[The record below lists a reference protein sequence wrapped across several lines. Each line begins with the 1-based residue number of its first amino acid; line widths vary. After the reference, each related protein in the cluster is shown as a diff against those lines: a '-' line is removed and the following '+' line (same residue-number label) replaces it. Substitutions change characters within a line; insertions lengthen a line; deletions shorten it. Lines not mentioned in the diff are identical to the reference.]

1 MKKEHG
7 DSSAKN
13 ELISSFEE
21 EAKSYY
27 DEYDKKKHLKISYD
41 LTPEE
46 IKNGLKRFQK
56 EVRNKRRYIYIGL
69 CLAIV
74 FMNLYDMGFRHN
86 ISAYNYFFI
95 GASFA
100 AIYIIIYTPILHRN
114 NIAKAV
120 ANQKIKFSMRFY
132 DDLIYIKQSEGSN
145 RIPYT
150 NLDNK
155 FIEDGEKFMVICSN
169 QNMYIVPKRCLND
182 DKIDKI
188 REYAKKFE
196 ERYIVETKG

>member
-1 MKKEHG
+1 MKRESG
-7 DSSAKN
+7 ESAAKN

-27 DEYDKKKHLKISYD
+27 NEYDKTKHLKISYD

-46 IKNGLKRFQK
+46 IKDGLKRFQK
-56 EVRNKRRYIYIGL
+56 EVRTKRRYMYIGL
-69 CLAIV
+69 CLAVI
-74 FMNLYDMGFRHN
+74 FINLYDMFFKQN

-95 GASFA
+95 GVAFV
-100 AIYIIIYTPILHRN
+100 AIHIIIYTPVLHRN

-132 DDLIYIKQSEGSN
+132 DDLIYIKQSEGAN

-150 NLDNK
+150 SLDNK
-155 FIEDGEKFMVICSN
+155 FIEDSEKFMVICSN

-182 DKIDKI
+182 EKIAKI

-196 ERYIVETKG
+196 ERYIVEIK

>member
-1 MKKEHG
+1 MKKEAG
-7 DSSAKN
+7 DSTKQN
-13 ELISSFEE
+13 ELIASFEE

-27 DEYDKKKHLKISYD
+27 DEYDKGEHLKISYD

-46 IKNGLKRFQK
+46 IKKGLKRFQK
-56 EVRNKRRYIYIGL
+56 EVRKKRRYIYIGL
-69 CLAIV
+69 CLAV
-74 FMNLYDMGFRHN
+74 VLMNLYDMVFKHN
-86 ISAYNYFFI
+86 INAYNYFFI

-120 ANQKIKFSMRFY
+120 ANHKIKFSMRFY
-132 DDLIYIKQSEGSN
+132 DDLIYIKQSEGAN

-155 FIEDGEKFMVICSN
+155 FIEDNEKFMVICSN

-196 ERYIVETKG
+196 ERYILETKS

>member
-1 MKKEHG
+1 MKIENG
-7 DSSAKN
+7 DSSEKK

-27 DEYDKKKHLKISYD
+27 DEYDKRKHLKISYD
-41 LTPEE
+41 LTSEE

-56 EVRNKRRYIYIGL
+56 EVRKKRIYIYIGL

-74 FMNLYDMGFRHN
+74 FINLYDMVFRRN

-120 ANQKIKFSMRFY
+120 ADHKIKFSMRFY
-132 DDLIYIKQSEGSN
+132 DDLIYIKQSEGEN

-155 FIEDGEKFMVICSN
+155 FIEDNEKFMVICSD

-188 REYAKKFE
+188 REYAKRFE
-196 ERYIVETKG
+196 ERYIVETKS